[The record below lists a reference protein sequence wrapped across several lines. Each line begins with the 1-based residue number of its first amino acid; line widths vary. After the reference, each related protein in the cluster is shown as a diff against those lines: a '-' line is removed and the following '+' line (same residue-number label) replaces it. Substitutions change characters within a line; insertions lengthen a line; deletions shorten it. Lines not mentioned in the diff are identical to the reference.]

1 MGHALSEEAPA
12 PSLQRGEQRGEQ
24 GMLERLRKS
33 RTGQKRRTVR
43 AAILLDSFAGLSD
56 QAIAQVQRV
65 NRNSVRLWITEMPP
79 LWRAGEPT
87 LE

>member
-1 MGHALSEEAPA
+1 
-12 PSLQRGEQRGEQ
+12 
-24 GMLERLRKS
+24 MLERLRKS
-33 RTGQKRRTVR
+33 RTEQKRRTVP

-56 QAIAQVQRV
+56 QAIAQVKRV

>member
-12 PSLQRGEQRGEQ
+12 PSLQRGEQ

-33 RTGQKRRTVR
+33 RTEQKRRTVP

>member
-12 PSLQRGEQRGEQ
+12 LSLQRGEQ

-33 RTGQKRRTVR
+33 LTEQKRRTVR

-56 QAIAQVQRV
+56 QAIAQVKRV

>member
-12 PSLQRGEQRGEQ
+12 LSLQRGEQ

-33 RTGQKRRTVR
+33 LTEQKRRTVR